1 MTFEGAPGLGISS
14 SIYFQVRIHMP
25 RIFSIVAS
33 NQRRMKKETNEEEKK
48 KAGKEEKY
56 HRSSLQA
63 NKEKRVPLIP
73 EFLSE
78 LDAVNCI
85 HRVALE

>member
-1 MTFEGAPGLGISS
+1 
-14 SIYFQVRIHMP
+14 
-25 RIFSIVAS
+25 
-33 NQRRMKKETNEEEKK
+33 MKKETNEEEKK